1 MKKTNY
7 RLGKDC
13 CYDVVLCTTQNKY
26 ADRDVTGALLRHSIS
41 FTRSEKRR
49 SLVQKI
55 RGSAPKNIFVIS
67 VNRNEYYKAKRAI
80 STLAP
85 SLLKRLCLSSA
96 I

>member
-13 CYDVVLCTTQNKY
+13 CYDVVLCTTQNKF

-49 SLVQKI
+49 SLIQKI
-55 RGSAPKNIFVIS
+55 RGGAPKNIFVIS
-67 VNRNEYYKAKRAI
+67 VNRNEYYKAKRAL
-80 STLAP
+80 STLSP
-85 SLLKRLCLSSA
+85 SLLKRLSLTAA